1 MHLLGPRDLRSEK
14 SLESRPSLSVPD
26 PPLRLASEVDEE
38 LDSVVVEAVGEVISF
53 STLRRMDHDLESRN
67 LSLSSDFVLVIVLK
81 LLLAL
86 LFLLSSWLLE
96 KAKRKRFV
104 IINAAKQE
112 HGESTKYEGS
122 FVSIIMQ

>member
-1 MHLLGPRDLRSEK
+1 M
-14 SLESRPSLSVPD
+14 PD
-26 PPLRLASEVDEE
+26 PPLRFASEVDEE

-96 KAKRKRFV
+96 RGRKKRVV

-112 HGESTKYEGS
+112 HGESTRVHS
-122 FVSIIMQ
+122 